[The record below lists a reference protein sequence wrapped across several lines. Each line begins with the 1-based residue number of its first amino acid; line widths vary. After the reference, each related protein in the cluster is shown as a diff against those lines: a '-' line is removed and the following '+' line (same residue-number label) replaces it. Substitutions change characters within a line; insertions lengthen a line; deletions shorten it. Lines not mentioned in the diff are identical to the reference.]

1 MYTCMQ
7 VCQELVLAK
16 YNFPIN
22 LLEPFIQPRSLSRH
36 LRSIDKP
43 IMVFINHIRVFINH
57 IRVFINILVIH
68 EQVMIS
74 MFDLTCMKVMFS
86 ACKMQHI
93 LF

>member
-43 IMVFINHIRVFINH
+43 ITVFINH